1 MLLAVELKA
10 KFIDYILEQTQDI
23 TIGNEWTFGT
33 NRSLVDLVLLSE
45 SSLTAVEIKSDR
57 DRLDRLPE
65 QIANYKLIFDF
76 VYVLTTEKYIE
87 KVLKMTPEDVGVII
101 WFYKGEFKC
110 IRRAKKQKFL
120 SKLEML
126 YSIDAHYLSSLSGFS
141 IGKYNSDEIRKKM
154 FKASK
159 IKIKSVLQTYLFYKL
174 RPGFELFMRERG
186 METHSEDISVF
197 SLTNKKCVI

>member
-76 VYVLTTEKYIE
+76 VYVL
-87 KVLKMTPEDVGVII
+87 
-101 WFYKGEFKC
+101 
-110 IRRAKKQKFL
+110 
-120 SKLEML
+120 
-126 YSIDAHYLSSLSGFS
+126 
-141 IGKYNSDEIRKKM
+141 
-154 FKASK
+154 
-159 IKIKSVLQTYLFYKL
+159 
-174 RPGFELFMRERG
+174 
-186 METHSEDISVF
+186 
-197 SLTNKKCVI
+197 